1 MVVAAPV
8 GCSRRALEQSVREKM
23 PWVRRKLAQRADLPA
38 RPPRVYSEGEEFPY
52 LGRRH
57 RLLLVD
63 GDAAVCE
70 DTAPAR
76 SGNGACAVRL
86 SRGCLVLPAD
96 LVPQARSQLVE
107 WYSIQARRRLPG
119 RVSHYAEIMGVTPHS
134 VQVKDLGRR
143 WGTCDTAGR
152 VRLHWQIVL
161 FPPEIGDYVVVHELA
176 HLHELNHSGKFWDR
190 VEQILPD
197 YRQRK
202 AWLRAHAD
210 EYAL

>member
-1 MVVAAPV
+1 
-8 GCSRRALEQSVREKM
+8 
-23 PWVRRKLAQRADLPA
+23 
-38 RPPRVYSEGEEFPY
+38 VYVDGEEFPY

-57 RLLLVD
+57 KLLLAGGD
-63 GDAAVCE
+63 GPSSEGSAPDRSAAC
-70 DTAPAR
+70 
-76 SGNGACAVRL
+76 ACAVRL
-86 SRGCLVLPAD
+86 TRGRLVLPAA

-107 WYSIQARRRLPG
+107 WYSMQARRRLPE
-119 RVSHYAEIMGVTPHS
+119 RVSHYATIMSVRPHA
-134 VQVKDLGRR
+134 VQVKDLGLR

-190 VEQILPD
+190 VEQVLPD

-210 EYAL
+210 EYTL